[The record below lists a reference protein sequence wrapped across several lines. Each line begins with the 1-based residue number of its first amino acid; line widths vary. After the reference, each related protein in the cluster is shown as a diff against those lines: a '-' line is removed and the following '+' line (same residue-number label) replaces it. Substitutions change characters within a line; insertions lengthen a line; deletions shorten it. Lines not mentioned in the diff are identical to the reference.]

1 MPQLLVSEQSLL
13 AKNLCLKHID
23 FNLSRSWAGPAHA
36 PQQQPRLAV
45 RRDHVLALPAHGGQP
60 RAGGQPPRRAEG
72 VPARDFV
79 HRDAMTVADTNVEV
93 LITVR
98 LVVRV
103 DSVDTQDPLL
113 SLNTVSSPQSTPS
126 PLLHAPLTLCVA
138 SPDLL

>member
-45 RRDHVLALPAHGGQP
+45 RRDHIPHP
-60 RAGGQPPRRAEG
+60 EG
-72 VPARDFV
+72 VPASVFV
-79 HRDAMTVADTNVEV
+79 HRDPVTDTNVEL

-98 LVVRV
+98 LVVRG
-103 DSVDTQDPLL
+103 DTHDPLVPQL
-113 SLNTVSSPQSTPS
+113 LVSEHY
-126 PLLHAPLTLCVA
+126 LLTAIRSISIPVDPLTLCVA
-138 SPDLL
+138 FPDLL

>member
-45 RRDHVLALPAHGGQP
+45 RRDHLLAQP
-60 RAGGQPPRRAEG
+60 HTEG
-72 VPARDFV
+72 VPAGVFV
-79 HRDAMTVADTNVEV
+79 HRDPVTVTDTNVEL

-98 LVVRV
+98 LVVRG
-103 DSVDTQDPLL
+103 DTHDPLVPQL
-113 SLNTVSSPQSTPS
+113 LVSEHYLLTAIRSIRI
-126 PLLHAPLTLCVA
+126 PLDPLTLCVA